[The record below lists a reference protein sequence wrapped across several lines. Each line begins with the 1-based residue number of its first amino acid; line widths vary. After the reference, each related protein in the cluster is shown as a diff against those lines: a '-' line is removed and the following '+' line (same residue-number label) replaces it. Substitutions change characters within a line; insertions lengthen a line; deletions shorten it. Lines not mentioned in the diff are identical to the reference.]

1 MCFDSKIFALT
12 ALVLVF
18 SCSPYNKMQKIR
30 SGHVALG
37 LSVPEDVKE
46 SEPEDE
52 VVVDSIKGS
61 LAEGPIIMNAI
72 KDSETGEMVATD
84 VISASKVTA
93 RFRNVAERAGYVS
106 IGFDL
111 TVPEALSASQ
121 WQLKVNPMMRIQS
134 DTLVLDPIY
143 ITGKGYRNMQMRGY
157 QRYKAFLASIITD
170 TTDLVRMGQLEIFLE
185 RYFPQTYS
193 MKNDTSLVSDP
204 MAENLFGVTQK
215 AAAAHYTKH
224 WKVKRNEWKKNN
236 KDRMFRKYVKDPIV
250 REGIR
255 LDTVLTAEGAFVYRY
270 IHTFQSRPG
279 LKKVMLTL
287 DGRLYEKGECISSLP
302 FPDELTFYISS
313 LSTLADMRPKY
324 RMIVLERTV
333 FDNTKA
339 LIDFALGSS
348 KVDTLLGDNA
358 SELRRVRR
366 CIDDVVAREE
376 FVLDSLVIKASCSPE
391 GSYEL
396 NRRLSLSRS
405 EAVKKYIGEYVPE
418 EWKDSLRAAALP
430 ENWEQFRLLVKND
443 SVMDGDAVRKILRLT
458 ENLEQPD
465 HVEKSLSR
473 LPQYRYLREKVYPKL
488 RSVSFDFYLHRAGMV
503 KDTVQ
508 TTQLDSVYMDG
519 VQALRNLDYKKAV
532 SILRPYDDYNAALA
546 FMSAGYNHSALDVMG
561 RLKNDDPK
569 VCYLMALV
577 LSRLELYDEAMK
589 YFELCLA
596 YDPYMEH
603 RANLDPEMEVLV
615 RRRNKNMK

>member
-1 MCFDSKIFALT
+1 MCFDSKI
-12 ALVLVF
+12 LVLSIMVLVL
-18 SCSPYNKMQKIR
+18 SCSPYSKMQKIR
-30 SGHVALG
+30 NGHVALG

-46 SEPEDE
+46 ADPEDE
-52 VVVDSIKGS
+52 VVVDSIKGT
-61 LAEGPIIMNAI
+61 LADGPIIMNAI

-106 IGFDL
+106 VGFDL
-111 TVPEALSASQ
+111 TVPEALSSSQ
-121 WQLKVNPMMRIQS
+121 WQLKVNPVMRIEK
-134 DTLVLDPIY
+134 DTLGLEPIY
-143 ITGKGYRNMQMRGY
+143 ITGRGYRNMQMRGY
-157 QRYKAFLASIITD
+157 QRYRAFLASIITD
-170 TTDLVRMGQLEIFLE
+170 TTDLVRMGQLEVFLE
-185 RYFPQTYS
+185 RYYPETFS
-193 MKNDTSLVSDP
+193 MKNDSSIVSEP
-204 MAENLFGVTQK
+204 MAANLFGVTQRD
-215 AAAAHYTKH
+215 AAVHYTKH
-224 WKVKRNEWKKNN
+224 WKVRRNEWKKKN

-255 LDTVLTAEGAFVYRY
+255 LDTVLTADGAFVYRY
-270 IHTFQSRPG
+270 THTFQSRPG

-287 DGRLYEKGECISSLP
+287 DGRLYEKGECIASLP

-313 LSTLADMRPKY
+313 LSSLADMRPKY

-339 LIDFALGSS
+339 LIDFSLGSS

-366 CIDDVVAREE
+366 CIEDVVAREE

-396 NRRLSLSRS
+396 NKRLSLSRA
-405 EAVKKYIGEYVPE
+405 EAVKTFIGEYVPE
-418 EWKDSLRAAALP
+418 EWKDSLRAASVP

-443 SVMDGDAVRKILRLT
+443 SVMTDDAVKRILRMT
-458 ENLEQPD
+458 EDLRQPD
-465 HVEKSLSR
+465 KVENSLSHM
-473 LPQYRYLREKVYPKL
+473 PQYRYLRERIYPKL

-508 TTQLDSVYMDG
+508 TTQLDSVYMEG

-589 YFELCLA
+589 YFELSLA

-603 RANLDPEMEVLV
+603 RANLDPEMAVLV
-615 RRRNKNMK
+615 SRRIKNR

>member
-1 MCFDSKIFALT
+1 M
-12 ALVLVF
+12 LVI
-18 SCSPYNKMQKIR
+18 SCSPYSKMQKIR
-30 SGHVALG
+30 TGHVSLG
-37 LSVPEDVKE
+37 LSVPEDAPDP
-46 SEPEDE
+46 EPEDE
-52 VVVDSIKGS
+52 IMVDSIKES
-61 LAEGPIIMNAI
+61 LADGPIIMNAI

-93 RFRNVAERAGYVS
+93 RFRNVAERFGYVS
-106 IGFDL
+106 VGFDL
-111 TVPEALSASQ
+111 TVPETLSSSQ
-121 WQLKVNPMMRIQS
+121 WQMKVNPMMRIES
-134 DTLVLDPIY
+134 DTLGLEPIY
-143 ITGKGYRNMQMRGY
+143 ITGRGYRNMQMRGY

-170 TTDLVRMGQLEIFLE
+170 TTDLVRMGQLEVFLE
-185 RYFPQTYS
+185 RFYPQTYS
-193 MKNDTSLVSDP
+193 MKNDSSIVSEP
-204 MAENLFGVTQK
+204 MAENLFGVTQRD
-215 AAAAHYTKH
+215 AAVHYTKQ
-224 WKVKRNEWKKNN
+224 WKVKRNEWKKRNR
-236 KDRMFRKYVKDPIV
+236 DRMLRRYVKDPIV

-255 LDTVLTAEGAFVYRY
+255 LDTVLTVEGAFVYRY
-270 IHTFQSRPG
+270 THTFQSRPG

-287 DGRLYEKGECISSLP
+287 DGRLYEKGECIASLP

-313 LSTLADMRPKY
+313 LSSLADLRPKY

-366 CIDDVVAREE
+366 CIDDVVARKE

-405 EAVKKYIGEYVPE
+405 EAVRTFIGQYVPE

-430 ENWEQFRLLVKND
+430 ENWAQLRLLVQND
-443 SVMDGDAVRKILRLT
+443 SIMTEGAVQKILHMT
-458 ENLEQPD
+458 EDLKKPD
-465 HVEKSLSR
+465 QVEKSLSH
-473 LPQYRYLREKVYPKL
+473 LTQYRYLREKIYPKL

-508 TTQLDSVYMDG
+508 TTQLDSVYMEG

-577 LSRLELYDEAMK
+577 LSRLDLYDEAMK

-603 RANLDPEMEVLV
+603 RANLDPEMAVLV
-615 RRRNKNMK
+615 SRRTKNMK